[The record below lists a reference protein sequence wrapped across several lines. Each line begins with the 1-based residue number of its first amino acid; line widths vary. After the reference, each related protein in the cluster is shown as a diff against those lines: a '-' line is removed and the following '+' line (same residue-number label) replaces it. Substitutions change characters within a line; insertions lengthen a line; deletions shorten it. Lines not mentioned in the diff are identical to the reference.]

1 MTQRVGETPI
11 VPAEKV
17 DRPAQADGGQWL
29 RLDHVRGAAE
39 TIDAAGAPVH
49 PGFING
55 HYHAGLHLSRGCIT
69 DKPQSAADEGARHLH
84 AQCADRRGR
93 ACQRADGSNDMVKN
107 GFPGVVEAASAF
119 DPQAVG
125 ICCTLAD
132 CMIWD
137 TVGGEPMAADIPRAP
152 CGGLLRFGGEAEP

>member
-69 DKPQSAADEGARHLH
+69 DNPNPPKEEGGAGPGVFTRWINAVTDEDEYASALMASTELAR
-84 AQCADRRGR
+84 
-93 ACQRADGSNDMVKN
+93 N
-107 GFPGVVEAASAF
+107 GFTGF
-119 DPQAVG
+119 
-125 ICCTLAD
+125 
-132 CMIWD
+132 
-137 TVGGEPMAADIPRAP
+137 
-152 CGGLLRFGGEAEP
+152 